1 VPKRLQKITQYQ
13 EYMTTRKLIN
23 AQTNIDYILF
33 KYIITVWNKL
43 LNKLKYLISNLDS
56 SEQFILEKTYWALNS
71 ISLEMIA
78 QLKVFENLFKNK

>member
-1 VPKRLQKITQYQ
+1 MDMITYLN
-13 EYMTTRKLIN
+13 TLLWNKHLNIN
-23 AQTNIDYILF
+23 M
-33 KYIITVWNKL
+33 IIYYLNTLLSNKL